1 MRLTDDQTSA
11 WQMMLMAN
19 GRVTSRLDDDLVKAV
34 DMTLAEFEV
43 LFHLA
48 DADGERLRMNEL
60 ADRARLSPSGLT
72 RRFDSLVRRGWV
84 VRERCDDD
92 RRGVFARLTPDGR
105 AKLDAA
111 LPVHDAGVQEYFF
124 THLVRGDL
132 ECMQRVMERVADANA
147 APTLVRD

>member
-1 MRLTDDQTSA
+1 MHLTEDQTAA
-11 WQMMLMAN
+11 WQMMLMAT
-19 GRVTSRLDDDLVKAV
+19 GRVTSRLDDDLVQQV

-48 DADGERLRMNEL
+48 EAEDGRLRMNEL

-84 VRERCDDD
+84 GRERCDDD
-92 RRGVFARLTPDGR
+92 RRGVFARLTTEGR

-111 LPVHDAGVQEYFF
+111 LPVHDAGVNEYFF
-124 THLVRGDL
+124 SQLVRGDL
-132 ECMQRVMERVADANA
+132 ECMQRVMNRVAEANA
-147 APTLVRD
+147 PRTLVRD